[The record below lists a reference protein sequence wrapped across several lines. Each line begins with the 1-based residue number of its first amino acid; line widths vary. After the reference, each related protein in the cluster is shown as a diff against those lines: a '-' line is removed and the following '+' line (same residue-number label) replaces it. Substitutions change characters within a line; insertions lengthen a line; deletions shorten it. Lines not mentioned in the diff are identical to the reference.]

1 MDVVYD
7 NYEPSAL
14 SFFDHV
20 FGFFTGIRQKGFQ
33 TTEEILRDGSFI
45 TAIGELKAQNDSLTL
60 QPSNAGP
67 MFLTTA
73 TKGAL
78 LRRFEDAKTSMLT
91 KAIFCGAIAA
101 LITAY
106 IGRKIY
112 LRKKQERAER
122 RLKETLERE
131 RRERRQRSRVNPGR
145 LSEDQ
150 KCVVCVTNPK
160 EVCPADPKDFV
171 DNTSWVC
178 CFDFRSFVYLAVMCV
193 CAKIVRA
200 KSIRSVP
207 CAVRKLRIKLLRSY
221 HKANGRSDR
230 VGRQSW
236 IRWIEIFLI
245 EKKNKNSWLFNG
257 IHSFIRVFCPWASL
271 HFHRGYFHEIF
282 C

>member
-160 EVCPADPKDFV
+160 EVCAGWSERFRGWYLMNLLFWFQVICLPCGH
-171 DNTSWVC
+171 VC
-178 CFDFRSFVYLAVMCV
+178 LCEDCASKINLKCPV
-193 CAKIVRA
+193 CRAKIEN
-200 KSIRSVP
+200 
-207 CAVRKLRIKLLRSY
+207 
-221 HKANGRSDR
+221 KAAA
-230 VGRQSW
+230 
-236 IRWIEIFLI
+236 
-245 EKKNKNSWLFNG
+245 
-257 IHSFIRVFCPWASL
+257 FIS
-271 HFHRGYFHEIF
+271 
-282 C
+282 